1 MDSRS
6 RARVFRRHHFTS
18 ADDAVRVTAAVSQQK
33 LPGSATLV
41 FLDRN
46 RGVVDIRVIEDGG
59 DQLVEVLELVF
70 TIDDSGASS
79 LFIVTDRSG
88 EVYADRPDDELVW
101 MELVD
106 LAATAGI
113 TLLDWFVVYG
123 TLAFSAAE
131 FAPLPAQW

>member
-6 RARVFRRHHFTS
+6 RARLFRGHHYSS
-18 ADDAVRVTAAVSQQK
+18 ADDAMRMAAAVGQRK

-41 FLDRN
+41 LLNRN
-46 RGVVDIRVIEDGG
+46 RGLVDIRVIEDGG
-59 DQLVEVLELVF
+59 DQLVAVLEMVF

-79 LFIVTDRSG
+79 LFIITDRSG

-106 LAATAGI
+106 LAATAGF

-123 TLAFSAAE
+123 TMAFSVAE

>member
-6 RARVFRRHHFTS
+6 RARLFRRHHFTS
-18 ADDAVRVTAAVSQQK
+18 ADDAVRVAAAVSQQK
-33 LPGSATLV
+33 LPGSVTLV
-41 FLDRN
+41 LLNRN
-46 RGVVDIRVIEDGG
+46 RGVVDIRVVEDGG

-88 EVYADRPDDELVW
+88 EVSADRPDDELVW

-113 TLLDWFVVYG
+113 TLLDWFVVFG
-123 TLAFSAAE
+123 TMTFSVAQ

>member
-1 MDSRS
+1 MRM
-6 RARVFRRHHFTS
+6 A
-18 ADDAVRVTAAVSQQK
+18 AAVGQQK

-46 RGVVDIRVIEDGG
+46 RGLVDIRVIEDGG
-59 DQLVEVLELVF
+59 DPLVEVLEMVF
-70 TIDDSGASS
+70 TIDDSGASN
-79 LFIVTDRSG
+79 LFIITDRSG
-88 EVYADRPDDELVW
+88 DVSADRPDDELVW

-106 LAATAGI
+106 LAATAGV

-123 TLAFSAAE
+123 TRAFSVAE

>member
-1 MDSRS
+1 M
-6 RARVFRRHHFTS
+6 A
-18 ADDAVRVTAAVSQQK
+18 AAVSQQEQ
-33 LPGSATLV
+33 PGSATLV
-41 FLDRN
+41 FLNRDR
-46 RGVVDIRVIEDGG
+46 GLVDIRVVEDGG

-70 TIDDSGASS
+70 TIDDSGASG
-79 LFIVTDRSG
+79 LFIITDRSG

-106 LAATAGI
+106 LAATVGI

-123 TLAFSAAE
+123 TKAFSVAE

>member
-6 RARVFRRHHFTS
+6 RARLFRGHHYTS
-18 ADDAVRVTAAVSQQK
+18 ALDALRMAAAVSQRK

-41 FLDRN
+41 FLNRN
-46 RGVVDIRVIEDGG
+46 RGLVDIRVIEDGG

-79 LFIVTDRSG
+79 LFIITDRSG
-88 EVYADRPDDELVW
+88 EVSADRPDDELVW

-106 LAATAGI
+106 LAGTVGI
-113 TLLDWFVVYG
+113 TLLDWFVVFD
-123 TLAFSAAE
+123 TKAFSVAE

>member
-6 RARVFRRHHFTS
+6 RARLFRRHHFTS
-18 ADDAVRVTAAVSQQK
+18 AHDALRLAAAVSQRER
-33 LPGSATLV
+33 PGSATLV
-41 FLDRN
+41 FLNSN
-46 RGVVDIRVIEDGG
+46 RGLVDIRVIEDGG

-70 TIDDSGASS
+70 TIDDTGASG
-79 LFIVTDRSG
+79 LFIITDRSG
-88 EVYADRPDDELVW
+88 EMSADRPDDELVW

-113 TLLDWFVVYG
+113 TLLDWFVVFG
-123 TLAFSAAE
+123 TTTFSVAE